1 MQGPDT
7 VAAVVLAAGES
18 RRFGSPKQLAEL
30 EGRTLLE
37 LVLGRARAA
46 ELSPVVAVVPVWLT
60 RPASMAAEE
69 LRWVRNPHPGRGLS
83 HSLRLGFEA
92 LPDEVVAAMILLGD
106 QPLIPLGHRHAMVEA
121 RGEAPLIASRHAG
134 VASPPLLVER
144 SHFGLVAEAHGDSG
158 LRNVIAARPELVRA
172 VELAAP
178 LPDVDSRTDLEE
190 LRAAEEPCQGCGARY
205 VPVADAGTHGYIGA
219 SRACWSAFGE
229 LLAREF
235 SDIRYG
241 IVHRHTVDVYAAQH
255 PGTDGRRERQSV
267 ALHLVAICH
276 WLEHGLGTAELNPL
290 TQQLANEDRAWP
302 WLDPPSDYDMT
313 LRDVLGATSPDEH
326 VALVRRWAESVWR
339 AWAPHH
345 SVVRAWAAEA
355 LSQRG

>member
-37 LVLGRARAA
+37 HVLERARAA

-69 LRWVRNPHPGRGLS
+69 LIWVRNPHPGRGLS
-83 HSLRLGFEA
+83 HSLRLGFAA
-92 LPDEVVAAMILLGD
+92 LPDAVAAAVILLGD
-106 QPLIPLGHRHAMVEA
+106 QPLIPLGHLHAMLDA
-121 RGEAPLIASRHAG
+121 RGAAPLIASRHAG

-144 SHFGLVAEAHGDSG
+144 SHFGLVTQARGDAG
-158 LRNVIAARPELVRA
+158 LREVIAGRPELVHA

-178 LPDVDSRTDLEE
+178 LSDVDGIADLEE
-190 LRAAEEPCQGCGARY
+190 LRGAEEACPGCGARF
-205 VPVADAGTHGYIGA
+205 VPVADFGTHGYIGA
-219 SRACWSAFGE
+219 SPACWSAFGE

-235 SDIRYG
+235 SDVRYG

-267 ALHLVAICH
+267 ALHLVALCH
-276 WLEHGLGTAELNPL
+276 WLEHGLGAAELNPL
-290 TQQLANEDRAWP
+290 TQRLANGDRAWP
-302 WLDPPSDYDMT
+302 WLEPPSSYGMT
-313 LRDVLGATSPDEH
+313 VRDVLAATSPDEH
-326 VALVRRWAESVWR
+326 VSLVRRWAESVWG
-339 AWAPHH
+339 AWAAHH
-345 SVVRAWAAEA
+345 AIVRGWAAEA
-355 LSQRG
+355 LSRRG